1 MSTQNLKDKTVRGYI
16 SSRDVG
22 KYYFPQKIQN
32 LVILDYA
39 DKKKLNLQLSGT
51 EWIIKDSYLML
62 KSLIKEKHIDGILF
76 FSIFQLLEKKN
87 FFEKT
92 VKEIVQM
99 NKSVFFALEDLEITK
114 NSDIQNFLELIKI
127 DQLTSLRDFNNLKK
141 KINKKF

>member
-1 MSTQNLKDKTVRGYI
+1 MSTQNLKNKTVRGYI
-16 SSRDVG
+16 SSRDIG

-39 DKKKLNLQLSGT
+39 GKKKLNLQLSGT

-76 FSIFQLLEKKN
+76 FSIFQLLDKKN

-92 VKEIVQM
+92 VKEIIGM
-99 NKSVFFALEDLEITK
+99 NKNIFFALEDLKIT
-114 NSDIQNFLELIKI
+114 NNNDIQKILEIIKI
-127 DQLTSLRDFNNLKK
+127 DQFTSLRDFNNLKK
-141 KINKKF
+141 KINKRL